1 MATSAK
7 ARRQPQAARGE
18 WKPAR
23 FLRET
28 MEELR
33 KVVWPTAAELYRY
46 TIVVIST
53 VVVISLFIG
62 VVDFGVGEMV
72 KRFVYNALA
81 NPK

>member
-7 ARRQPQAARGE
+7 ARPQAQASRGE
-18 WKPAR
+18 WRPAR

-33 KVVWPTAAELYRY
+33 KVVWPTGAELYRY
-46 TIVVIST
+46 TVVVVST

-62 VVDFGVGEMV
+62 VVDAGVGEVV
-72 KRFVYNALA
+72 KRFVYSSLA